1 LYFSEDDEG
10 TRVDEG
16 LGVVG
21 RPHSCMAPV
30 GLAVKAGKLIP
41 AEEGMGG
48 ADDGSC
54 MPGKAVTGEL
64 R

>member
-1 LYFSEDDEG
+1 M
-10 TRVDEG
+10 DEG

-41 AEEGMGG
+41 AVEGMGG